1 MTPCFPPP
9 CGSEVK
15 DASDEADLQID
26 MNSYI
31 TVKLNREETALR
43 VKFEVLDS
51 DITTYA
57 HTDNNDYVTK
67 GDRVEFG

>member
-1 MTPCFPPP
+1 MICWLAPASQAREYDAVLSP

-57 HTDNNDYVTK
+57 QTDK
-67 GDRVEFG
+67 